1 MRTREELLAEIG
13 KYGLGDAQ
21 YKAAQAELE
30 MLNAQEYLAILQ
42 KTRENVYEVLTAMNS
57 QIQRFRDVVD
67 QAATD
72 ASMTSR
78 ALLRWNKLLTL
89 TSVGLVLATLG
100 LVYATFAV
108 RH

>member
-67 QAATD
+67 QAARH

>member
-42 KTRENVYEVLTAMNS
+42 RPV
-57 QIQRFRDVVD
+57 R
-67 QAATD
+67 
-72 ASMTSR
+72 
-78 ALLRWNKLLTL
+78 
-89 TSVGLVLATLG
+89 
-100 LVYATFAV
+100 TFTKC
-108 RH
+108 